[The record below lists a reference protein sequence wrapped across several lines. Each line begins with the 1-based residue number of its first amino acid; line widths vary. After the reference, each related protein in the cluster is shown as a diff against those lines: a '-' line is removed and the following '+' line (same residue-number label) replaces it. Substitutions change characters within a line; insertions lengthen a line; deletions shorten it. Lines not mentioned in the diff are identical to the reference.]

1 MSFLFLNCRFP
12 FDIFQLLIL
21 ILNGF
26 IGNYEI
32 SVSSSIDVPQ
42 GLQTQLLYSVTLT
55 VY

>member
-1 MSFLFLNCRFP
+1 MSFLFLNCLFP

-42 GLQTQLLYSVTLT
+42 GLQTQLLY
-55 VY
+55 